1 MPGLRFLGVR
11 AASYTRAVPG
21 PRDRLPE
28 DSLRQLFLAL
38 ERRTTSIS
46 MLVACAMLV
55 AAALL
60 GLYQILARFVFQ
72 QPAEWSEVLIRFT
85 LIWMVFMG
93 APTAFRQGA
102 MVCVDL
108 VHRKAG
114 PKGKRV
120 IDWITAIAALVLVGY
135 MIRYGFDY
143 AWRAR
148 VQTISGLESFSMTW
162 AYLAVPV
169 GALFCVFGIVG
180 CLIEPRRHDLET
192 AQ

>member
-1 MPGLRFLGVR
+1 VRQRFL
-11 AASYTRAVPG
+11 
-21 PRDRLPE
+21 D
-28 DSLRQLFLAL
+28 F
-38 ERRTTSIS
+38 ERRATAFS
-46 MLVACAMLV
+46 LVCACAMLV
-55 AAALL
+55 AAACL

-85 LIWMVFMG
+85 LIWMVFLG

-108 VHRKAG
+108 VHRLAG
-114 PKGKRV
+114 PRGKRLL
-120 IDWITAIAALVLVGY
+120 DWLVAVAALVLVGF

-162 AYLAVPV
+162 AYLAIPV
-169 GALFCVFGIVG
+169 GALFCALGIVG
-180 CLIEPRRHDLET
+180 CLLDPRRQELDT

>member
-1 MPGLRFLGVR
+1 MRRV
-11 AASYTRAVPG
+11 
-21 PRDRLPE
+21 
-28 DSLRQLFLAL
+28 FLAF
-38 ERRTTSIS
+38 ERRTTAFS
-46 MLVACAMLV
+46 LAVACAMLV
-55 AAALL
+55 IAACL

-93 APTAFRQGA
+93 APAAFRQGA

-108 VHRKAG
+108 VHRLAG
-114 PKGKRV
+114 PAGKRV
-120 IDWITAIAALVLVGY
+120 LDWLVAIAALTLIGF

-143 AWRAR
+143 SYRAR

-162 AYLAVPV
+162 AYLAIPI
-169 GALFCVFGIVG
+169 GAVLAIPGVIG
-180 CLIEPRRHDLET
+180 CLVDPRRQELET

>member
-1 MPGLRFLGVR
+1 MRN
-11 AASYTRAVPG
+11 A
-21 PRDRLPE
+21 
-28 DSLRQLFLAL
+28 FLAF
-38 ERRTTSIS
+38 ERRATALALWI
-46 MLVACAMLV
+46 ACAMLV
-55 AAALL
+55 VASCL
-60 GLYQILARFVFQ
+60 GLFQIFARFVIH

-108 VHRKAG
+108 AHRLAG
-114 PKGKRV
+114 AWGKRALDLLV
-120 IDWITAIAALVLVGY
+120 AVAALVLIGF

-162 AYLAVPV
+162 PYLAIPV
-169 GALFCVFGIVG
+169 GGLFCALAVVG
-180 CLIEPRRHDLET
+180 CLLDPRRLELDT